1 MYSNET
7 STVRCGLTASSN
19 CFPVLFLLEVTLA
32 GVGDGDGEGEGD
44 KDGDGGRG
52 CVGETGEG
60 GGRGAFSSSS
70 ISFSNFMSP
79 GGSTLYLEHK
89 NRSLYLGT
97 WEKNQM
103 LEVMLA

>member
-1 MYSNET
+1 MC
-7 STVRCGLTASSN
+7 RTASSN

-79 GGSTLYLEHK
+79 GGSTLYLVAIRPNCKRQRHTS
-89 NRSLYLGT
+89 RGCL
-97 WEKNQM
+97 
-103 LEVMLA
+103 